1 MVDRRIF
8 LASLGASFTCL
19 VAPAARSA
27 PRVRLAVV
35 VAEKSPLVALS
46 RHELRRVYSGEIV
59 TRADGKRLI
68 PLMLAARLPDRVG
81 FDQAVLG
88 MSADEVARYWIDRK
102 IRGQS
107 GPPKSVDSSDLLQRV
122 VAQLDGAIG
131 YVRSSNVRPGLK
143 AVRIDGKTPSDPGY
157 SVEY

>member
-1 MVDRRIF
+1 MYDRRTF

-19 VAPAARSA
+19 AAPAARSA
-27 PRVRLAVV
+27 PRIRLAVV

-59 TRADGKRLI
+59 TRSDGKRLI

-122 VAQLDGAIG
+122 V
-131 YVRSSNVRPGLK
+131 
-143 AVRIDGKTPSDPGY
+143 
-157 SVEY
+157 